1 MIQRVRRK
9 FVFLIAGMVLLVPQ
23 VQASL
28 SGRVNAV
35 IGQKQF
41 RKVQFG
47 VHIVD
52 AGSGRVLYE
61 RNCKEPM
68 TPASNMKILA
78 SAAALRFLGADYK
91 FTTEVG
97 LIGDT
102 LVVIGAG
109 DPLIGDEQTDLKY
122 GRKPGW
128 FIDAII
134 AELKNRGIKSL
145 DKIIIDSTFFDD
157 ERVNADWPADQLNR
171 SYACEV
177 SGVNYNR
184 NCIKLKV
191 FRDGSRVGY
200 SVSPATGYL
209 TITNR
214 VKAVSSGNSAAGA
227 YRNHKP
233 NVWTLKGRCRKSTTF
248 DVAIEG
254 PAMFFGTLLKER
266 LVSAGIKVKGSVDER
281 YVKDRAGM
289 RTIMKHQTPL
299 TDVLRRCNKD
309 SFNLAAEALVK
320 TLSAEKTSGRTNG
333 EWKHGLSLAGLYMT
347 RLGVGANEFNLVDGS
362 GLSKNNKLSTRAI
375 TAVLMDIYAGRN
387 WQTYKDSLAIGG
399 VDGTA
404 AKYFRHAKYKGKIFA
419 KTGYINSV
427 RAYSGYIETTSGRYI
442 FSILTKGGSSAV
454 RGAINDIVK
463 AIIDEAELR
472 H

>member
-1 MIQRVRRK
+1 MIQRIRRK
-9 FVFLIAGMVLLVPQ
+9 FVLLIAGIVLLVPQ

-28 SGRVNAV
+28 KGRVNAV

-41 RKVQFG
+41 RNVQFG

-52 AGSGRVLYE
+52 AASGRVLYA
-61 RNCKEPM
+61 RNYREAM

-97 LIGDT
+97 LIGNT

-109 DPLIGDEQTDLKY
+109 DPLIGDEDTDKKY
-122 GRKPGW
+122 GRKVGW
-128 FIDAII
+128 FIDAIA
-134 AELKNRGIKSL
+134 AELKDRDVKSL
-145 DKIIIDSTFFDD
+145 DEIIIDSTFFDD
-157 ERVNADWPADQLNR
+157 ERVNNDWPKDQLNR
-171 SYACEV
+171 AYACEV

-184 NCIKLKV
+184 NCVKLKV

-233 NVWTLKGRCRKSTTF
+233 NVLTLKGRCRKATTF

-266 LVSAGIKVKGSVDER
+266 LASAGIKVKGGVDER
-281 YVKDRAGM
+281 YVKNRSGM

-299 TDVLRRCNKD
+299 TDVLRRCNKN
-309 SFNLAAEALVK
+309 SLNLAAEALVK
-320 TLSAEKTSGRTNG
+320 TLSAEKTTGRLKG
-333 EWKHGLSLAGLYMT
+333 QWKHGLSLAGIYMT
-347 RLGVGANEFNLVDGS
+347 RLGIDADEFNLVDGS
-362 GLSKNNKLSTRAI
+362 GLSKNNKLSPRAI
-375 TAVLMDIYAGRN
+375 TTVLMDIYAGSN
-387 WQTYKDSLAIGG
+387 WQTYKDSFAIGG

-404 AKYFRHAKYKGKIFA
+404 KKYFSEAKYKGKIFA
-419 KTGYINSV
+419 KTGYIKGV
-427 RAYSGYIETTSGRYI
+427 RAYSGYIETTSGNYI

-454 RGAINDIVK
+454 RGAINNIVK
-463 AIIDEAELR
+463 AVIDEAS
-472 H
+472 